1 MLILVA
7 ALAGGLV
14 AGYALG
20 GRVRNLEY
28 LKLNLPWL
36 VFLALG
42 LQLIIFSPFG
52 QPFSDT
58 ITVALH
64 LFSYALIL
72 AFAAANWREPGITFA
87 SVGIVSNVIAI
98 AANGGY
104 MPASRRALEL
114 AGITVAAEPHNN
126 SAVAEH
132 SVRLLVLGDVMAV
145 PEWVPLVANVFSV
158 GDVLIAG
165 GVALMLATAMRAP
178 VRARRMD
185 ATEAPAQVAP

>member
-1 MLILVA
+1 VLILVA

-14 AGYALG
+14 AGHVLG
-20 GRVRNLEY
+20 GRLRNLDH
-28 LKLNLPWL
+28 LQLDLPWL
-36 VFLALG
+36 IFLALG
-42 LQLIIFSPFG
+42 LQLVIFSPFG

-58 ITVALH
+58 LTVALH

-72 AFAAANWREPGITFA
+72 AFAAANWREPGIAFA

-104 MPASRRALEL
+104 MPASPRALEL
-114 AGITVAAEPHNN
+114 AGIAVSAEPHNN
-126 SAVAEH
+126 SAVAEQ
-132 SVRLLVLGDVMAV
+132 SARLLVLGDVMAV

-178 VRARRMD
+178 DRAGRID
-185 ATEAPAQVAP
+185 ATEAQAQVAP